1 MPKMLAVLVLSLAL
15 RACNSQGTQPQQQ
28 TPPTTPSKAAPD
40 DNASGES
47 QGKKGAL
54 VFHDD
59 DAEIMVFPVCGG
71 PVDKATGR
79 REYCPIEVVYELRR
93 SLSEGRLQVFDELT
107 VEAEY
112 PLPELSAGR
121 HITTLPH
128 SFYWPAREDTL
139 PEEKLPEDMMWFS
152 VGTVPTSLW
161 DRDLWENDSGRS
173 AYDYKPGPRGE
184 KVGDAPPDEAAEFR
198 GDDIGFSSMYIP
210 AKHNQELLDA
220 GDLPEI
226 EILGVGFDNGTN
238 VQFWKENDRNPNREY
253 PTPLRDVRVV
263 STASHDEYDAI
274 PVLKAGRFTVP
285 KAIFEY
291 PSHIRIVGK
300 VQ

>member
-1 MPKMLAVLVLSLAL
+1 MPKTLTVLLLSLVL
-15 RACNSQGTQPQQQ
+15 RGCGSQGTQPQQQ
-28 TPPTTPSKAAPD
+28 TPPTTSPKAPD
-40 DNASGES
+40 ENASGKS
-47 QGKKGAL
+47 QGAEGAVVL
-54 VFHDD
+54 HGDE
-59 DAEIMVFPVCGG
+59 AEIMVFPVCGG
-71 PVDKATGR
+71 SIDRPTGR
-79 REYCPIEVVYELRR
+79 REYCPIKVVYELRR
-93 SLSEGRLQVFDELT
+93 SLSEGSLQVFDELT

-112 PLPELSAGR
+112 PLPELSAGK

-128 SFYWPAREDTL
+128 SFYWPARGNTL
-139 PEEKLPEDMMWFS
+139 PEENLPDHMIWFS

-161 DRDLWENDSGRS
+161 DRDLWENDSGHS

-184 KVGDAPPDEAAEFR
+184 NVGDPPPDEAAPFR
-198 GDDIGFSSMYIP
+198 GNDVGFSSMNIP
-210 AKHNQELLDA
+210 AKHNQELLDT

-238 VQFWKENDRNPNREY
+238 VQFWKQNDRNPNREY

-300 VQ
+300 LR

>member
-1 MPKMLAVLVLSLAL
+1 MPRALVLLLLSFAF
-15 RACNSQGTQPQQQ
+15 RGCESRGTQQQA
-28 TPPTTPSKAAPD
+28 PSTVLSQAPGEHASAKASEA
-40 DNASGES
+40 
-47 QGKKGAL
+47 KGAEVL
-54 VFHDD
+54 RDD
-59 DAEIMVFPVCGG
+59 VAEIMVFPVCGG
-71 PVDKATGR
+71 AVDRRTGQ
-79 REYCPIEVVYELRR
+79 REFCPFEVVYELRR
-93 SLSEGRLQVFDELT
+93 SLSEGSLQVFDELN

-112 PLPELSAGR
+112 PLPDLSAGK

-139 PEEKLPEDMMWFS
+139 PEEKLPDDMMWFS

-161 DRDLWENDSGRS
+161 DRDLWENDSGQS
-173 AYDYKPGPRGE
+173 AYDYNPGPRGE
-184 KVGDAPPDEAAEFR
+184 KVGDPPPDEAAPFR
-198 GDDIGFSSMYIP
+198 GDEVGFSSMHIP
-210 AKHNQELLDA
+210 AKRNQELLDS
-220 GDLPEI
+220 GDAPEI

-253 PTPLRDVRVV
+253 PTPLRDVHVV
-263 STASHDEYDAI
+263 STASHDGYDAI